1 MDGCPRQN
9 PAYSAGVRCVGSIA
23 TTVSECARGLQ
34 AAPEAAGTGP
44 LGGRESTKTRL
55 YIIGREILDS
65 RGNPTVEAEVQLASD
80 LIVRAAV
87 PSGASTGER
96 EAIELRDNDKKRYG
110 GKGVLKAV
118 ANIDNIIGDKLLGMD
133 SLMQGSIDKMM
144 IDLDGTPNKAKLG
157 ANAILAVSMAVA
169 RASAM
174 ELNIPL
180 YRYLGGVNANT
191 LPVPMSNI
199 LNGGAHADNNVDIQE
214 FMIMPLGAKSFKQ
227 ALQMNAEV
235 FHSLKAILKKR
246 GLVTSVGD
254 EGGFAPNLASNEEA
268 FIVIVEAIKAAGY
281 IPGKDIYLAIDAAAS
296 SFFKD
301 GKYLFEG
308 KKVNS
313 DAMIKYY
320 ESMIAKYPIC
330 SIEDGLAENDWSG
343 WKKMN
348 AKLGNKIQIVGD
360 DVFVTNPAIIAKGIK
375 DNIANSVL
383 IKLNQ
388 IGTVTETIDAI
399 NMAHKAGWTTVVSHR
414 SGETGD
420 TFIADLAVA
429 LNTGQIKTGSLSRS
443 ERIEKYNEL
452 LRIEEELY
460 DLAYFPGKSVIKQL
474 SK

>member
-1 MDGCPRQN
+1 MSD
-9 PAYSAGVRCVGSIA
+9 I
-23 TTVSECARGLQ
+23 
-34 AAPEAAGTGP
+34 
-44 LGGRESTKTRL
+44 L

-313 DAMIKYY
+313 DAMIKNY

-399 NMAHKAGWTTVVSHR
+399 NMAHKAGWTAVVSHR

>member
-1 MDGCPRQN
+1 MSD
-9 PAYSAGVRCVGSIA
+9 I
-23 TTVSECARGLQ
+23 
-34 AAPEAAGTGP
+34 
-44 LGGRESTKTRL
+44 L
-55 YIIGREILDS
+55 YILGREILDS

-80 LIVRAAV
+80 LFVRAAV

-118 ANIDNIIGDKLLGMD
+118 ANIENIIGDKLLGMD

-169 RASAM
+169 RGSAM
-174 ELNIPL
+174 ELNMPL
-180 YRYLGGVNANT
+180 YRYLGGVNAHT

-281 IPGKDIYLAIDAAAS
+281 IPGRDIYLAIDAAAS
-296 SFFKD
+296 SFFQQ

-313 DAMIKYY
+313 DAMIRYY
-320 ESMIAKYPIC
+320 ESMVAKYPIC

-343 WKKMN
+343 WKKMT

-360 DVFVTNPAIIAKGIK
+360 DVFVTNPAIIAQGIK

-452 LRIEEELY
+452 LRIEEELH
-460 DLAYFPGKSVIKQL
+460 DIAYFPGKSVIKQL

>member
-1 MDGCPRQN
+1 MSD
-9 PAYSAGVRCVGSIA
+9 I
-23 TTVSECARGLQ
+23 
-34 AAPEAAGTGP
+34 
-44 LGGRESTKTRL
+44 L

-443 ERIEKYNEL
+443 ERIEKYNQL

>member
-1 MDGCPRQN
+1 MSD
-9 PAYSAGVRCVGSIA
+9 I
-23 TTVSECARGLQ
+23 
-34 AAPEAAGTGP
+34 
-44 LGGRESTKTRL
+44 L

-65 RGNPTVEAEVQLASD
+65 RGNPTVEAEVHLDSEIMA
-80 LIVRAAV
+80 IAAV

-96 EAIELRDNDKKRYG
+96 EAIELRDGDKKRYG

-118 ANIDNIIGDKLLGMD
+118 SNIDNISDELWGTD
-133 SLMQGSIDKMM
+133 SLLQGQIDKIM
-144 IDLDGTPNKAKLG
+144 IDMDGTPNKAKLG

-169 RASAM
+169 RASAL

-180 YRYLGGVNANT
+180 YRYLGGVNAKT

-268 FIVIVEAIKAAGY
+268 FIVIVEAIKTAGY

-296 SFFKD
+296 SFYKN

-308 KKVNS
+308 KKVSS

-330 SIEDGLAENDWSG
+330 SIEDGLAENDWTG

-348 AKLGNKIQIVGD
+348 AKLGSKIQIVGD
-360 DVFVTNPAIIAKGIK
+360 DVFVTNPKIIAKGIK

-429 LNTGQIKTGSLSRS
+429 LNTGQIKTGSISRS
-443 ERIEKYNEL
+443 ERIEKYNQL
-452 LRIEEELY
+452 LRIEEELGEA
-460 DLAYFPGKSVIKQL
+460 AYFPGKSIIKQL
-474 SK
+474 

>member
-1 MDGCPRQN
+1 MSD
-9 PAYSAGVRCVGSIA
+9 I
-23 TTVSECARGLQ
+23 
-34 AAPEAAGTGP
+34 
-44 LGGRESTKTRL
+44 L

-65 RGNPTVEAEVQLASD
+65 RGNPTVEAEVHLDSEIMA
-80 LIVRAAV
+80 IAAV

-96 EAIELRDNDKKRYG
+96 EAIELRDGDKKRYG

-118 ANIDNIIGDKLLGMD
+118 SNIDNISDELWGTD
-133 SLMQGSIDKMM
+133 SLLQGQIDKIM
-144 IDLDGTPNKAKLG
+144 IDMDGTPNKAKLG
-157 ANAILAVSMAVA
+157 ANAMLAVSMAVA
-169 RASAM
+169 RASAL

-180 YRYLGGVNANT
+180 YRYLGGVNAKT

-214 FMIMPLGAKSFKQ
+214 FMIMPLGAKSFQQ

-268 FIVIVEAIKAAGY
+268 FIVIVEAIKTAGY

-296 SFFKD
+296 SFYKN

-308 KKVNS
+308 KKVSS

-330 SIEDGLAENDWSG
+330 SIEDGLAENDWTG

-348 AKLGNKIQIVGD
+348 AKLGSKIQIVGD
-360 DVFVTNPAIIAKGIK
+360 DVFVTNPKIIAKGIK

-429 LNTGQIKTGSLSRS
+429 LNTGQIKTGSISRS
-443 ERIEKYNEL
+443 ERIEKYNQL
-452 LRIEEELY
+452 LRIEEELGEA
-460 DLAYFPGKSVIKQL
+460 AYFPGKSIIKQI
-474 SK
+474 

>member
-1 MDGCPRQN
+1 MSD
-9 PAYSAGVRCVGSIA
+9 I
-23 TTVSECARGLQ
+23 
-34 AAPEAAGTGP
+34 
-44 LGGRESTKTRL
+44 L

-65 RGNPTVEAEVQLASD
+65 RGNPTVEAEVHLDSEIMA
-80 LIVRAAV
+80 IAAV

-96 EAIELRDNDKKRYG
+96 EAIELRDGDKKRYG

-118 ANIDNIIGDKLLGMD
+118 SNIDNISDELWGTD
-133 SLMQGSIDKMM
+133 SLLQGQIDKIM
-144 IDLDGTPNKAKLG
+144 IDMDGTPNKAKLG
-157 ANAILAVSMAVA
+157 ANAMLAVSMAVA
-169 RASAM
+169 RASAL

-180 YRYLGGVNANT
+180 YRYLGGVNAKT

-268 FIVIVEAIKAAGY
+268 FIVIVEAIKTAGY

-296 SFFKD
+296 SFYKN

-308 KKVNS
+308 KKVSS

-330 SIEDGLAENDWSG
+330 SIEDGLAENDWTG

-348 AKLGNKIQIVGD
+348 AKLGSKIQIVGD
-360 DVFVTNPAIIAKGIK
+360 DVFVTNPKIIAKGIK

-429 LNTGQIKTGSLSRS
+429 LNTGQIKTGSISRS
-443 ERIEKYNEL
+443 ERIEKYNQL
-452 LRIEEELY
+452 LRIEEELGEA
-460 DLAYFPGKSVIKQL
+460 AYFPGKSIIKQL
-474 SK
+474 

>member
-1 MDGCPRQN
+1 MSD
-9 PAYSAGVRCVGSIA
+9 I
-23 TTVSECARGLQ
+23 
-34 AAPEAAGTGP
+34 
-44 LGGRESTKTRL
+44 L

-65 RGNPTVEAEVQLASD
+65 RGNPTVEAEVHLDSEIMA
-80 LIVRAAV
+80 IAAV

-96 EAIELRDNDKKRYG
+96 EAIELRDGDKKRYG

-118 ANIDNIIGDKLLGMD
+118 SNIDNISDELWGTD
-133 SLMQGSIDKMM
+133 SLLQGQIDKIM
-144 IDLDGTPNKAKLG
+144 IDMDGTPNKAKLG

-169 RASAM
+169 RASAL

-180 YRYLGGVNANT
+180 YRYLGGVNAKT

-268 FIVIVEAIKAAGY
+268 FIVIVEAIKTAGY
-281 IPGKDIYLAIDAAAS
+281 IPGKDIFLAIDAAAS
-296 SFFKD
+296 SFYKD

-308 KKVNS
+308 KKVSS

-330 SIEDGLAENDWSG
+330 SIEDGLAENDWTG

-348 AKLGNKIQIVGD
+348 AKLGSKIQIVGD
-360 DVFVTNPAIIAKGIK
+360 DVFVTNPKIIAKGIK

-429 LNTGQIKTGSLSRS
+429 LNTGQIKTGSISRS
-443 ERIEKYNEL
+443 ERIEKYNQL
-452 LRIEEELY
+452 LRIEEELGE
-460 DLAYFPGKSVIKQL
+460 AAFFPGKSITKQL
-474 SK
+474 